1 MTNKSDVS
9 TFRLMCPQKSWK
21 NLKNISSLALESTR
35 DYYKSMNDTKPAEV
49 LKKGII
55 ELGFTASKEQINAF
69 IIYLSE
75 LKRWNK
81 AYNLT
86 GLKKDEDIIIKHF
99 LDSLLYLK
107 AIPNGEIRI
116 ADIGSGAGFPG
127 VPVKILRPEI
137 EMFLIEPSRKK
148 SAFLNHIIRQLKLEK
163 IEVIEKR
170 IEETK
175 VNHELSFPVDIA
187 VTRALF
193 SIKDFLKKAS
203 HIVRQDGILILNKG
217 PKVNEE
223 LKLLKNRKYEVIT
236 IKLPLSD
243 IKRHIVIVNLSL

>member
-1 MTNKSDVS
+1 MHDKKPDE
-9 TFRLMCPQKSWK
+9 L
-21 NLKNISSLALESTR
+21 LKH
-35 DYYKSMNDTKPAEV
+35 
-49 LKKGII
+49 GII
-55 ELGFTASKEQINAF
+55 ELGFTPSKEQINAF

-107 AIPNGEIRI
+107 AIPDGEIRI

-127 VPVKILRPEI
+127 VPIKILRPEI

-148 SAFLNHIIRQLKLEK
+148 SAFLNHIIRQLRLKR

-170 IEETK
+170 IEEIK
-175 VNHELSFPVDIA
+175 VGRELPFSVDAA

-193 SIKDFLKKAS
+193 SIGDFIKEAKS
-203 HIVRQDGILILNKG
+203 IVREGGVLILNKG
-217 PKVNEE
+217 PKVQEE
-223 LKLLKNRKYEVIT
+223 IKVLKDIKYEILT
-236 IKLPLSD
+236 LRLPMSD

>member
-1 MTNKSDVS
+1 M
-9 TFRLMCPQKSWK
+9 
-21 NLKNISSLALESTR
+21 R
-35 DYYKSMNDTKPAEV
+35 DRKPDE
-49 LKKGII
+49 LIKDGLI
-55 ELGFTASKEQINAF
+55 ELGLTPSTEQINAF
-69 IIYLSE
+69 ITYLFE

-86 GLKKDEDIIIKHF
+86 GLKTDEDIIIKHF

-107 AIPNGEIRI
+107 AMPEGKISV

-127 VPVKILRPEI
+127 IPIKIIRPET
-137 EMFLIEPSRKK
+137 EMYLIEPSRKK
-148 SAFLNHIIRQLKLEK
+148 SAFLRHIIKELQLKK

-175 VNHELSFPVDIA
+175 GIQELPLSVDVA

-193 SIKDFLKKAS
+193 SIKEFIKKAS
-203 HIVRQDGILILNKG
+203 HIVKQGGILILNKG

-223 LKLLKNRKYEVIT
+223 IKALKGIRY
-236 IKLPLSD
+236 D
-243 IKRHIVIVNLSL
+243 HIVFP